1 MAVCKRQADDLLA
14 KIAEE
19 GGGIAPYQEVFH
31 RLTEEM
37 SRLQEQQIEIEQQN
51 HWNASAAARVDQA
64 VAAMRNASPKLTE
77 WDDSLIRQLV
87 DMVKVLSADKIL
99 VYLKGGV
106 EIQQDLLPF

>member
-1 MAVCKRQADDLLA
+1 MASLHTK
-14 KIAEE
+14 K
-19 GGGIAPYQEVFH
+19 Y

-77 WDDSLIRQLV
+77 LDDSLIRQLV

-106 EIQQDLLPF
+106 EIQQDLLLF